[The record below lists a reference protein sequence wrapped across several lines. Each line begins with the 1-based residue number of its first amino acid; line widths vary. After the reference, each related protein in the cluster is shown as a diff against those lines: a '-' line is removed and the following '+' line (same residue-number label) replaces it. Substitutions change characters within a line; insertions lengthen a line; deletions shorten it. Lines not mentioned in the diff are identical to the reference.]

1 MITEYQIKNFKCF
14 TDTGP
19 LALGRVTVLLGCNNS
34 GKSSLLQPLQMLAQ
48 TAAFENP
55 NVRLATHSPR
65 DFGRYFEWVHC
76 GKTELDFGC
85 RLVLDKIELDT
96 ATMASQRRP
105 RTGWQ
110 ATLDLKYG
118 LFGQRGKWKRPKLK
132 AVEVALK
139 PLTRQSPANI
149 AEGLS
154 WQFKF
159 DRHDRPSASF
169 NGEQIE
175 PRGLRMQ
182 NFLPANYEWDKPAEL
197 YVSDYAVL
205 QLPRY
210 FYSLDRPFRE
220 ALYVVQ
226 VDPVRPAI
234 PRVLQSNDVDPRENC
249 CATTT
254 ILASLYRFKTASKP
268 EWKKF
273 RAYMNR
279 WLGQELGF
287 VKDFDLTEI
296 DPHRELFAIRGTDA
310 KTGAPV
316 NLADTGYGVAQVLPV
331 LLQLYFSRPGQLVLI
346 EEPEL
351 HLNPAAQRVLFDLV
365 HEFAAQGRQVVVE
378 THSEHFLLR
387 LRRRSIEQP
396 ELRGMIRLYYVE
408 RVEGQSRL
416 RQLPLTED
424 GRLDNWPVGFLNEAF
439 EESVEL
445 MKQLDKRD
453 TEGAE

>member
-1 MITEYQIKNFKCF
+1 MITEYQVKNFKCF
-14 TDTGP
+14 TDTGA
-19 LALGRVTVLLGCNNS
+19 LALGRVTVLLGGNNS

-48 TAAFENP
+48 TAACENP

-65 DFGRYFEWVHC
+65 DFGRYFEWVHG

-96 ATMASQRRP
+96 TTMANKRWP
-105 RTGWQ
+105 RVGWQ
-110 ATLDLKYG
+110 AG
-118 LFGQRGKWKRPKLK
+118 LNVIFGLAGSRGKWKRPRLK
-132 AVEVALK
+132 SVQVTLE
-139 PLTRQSPANI
+139 PLPKGLAQSI
-149 AEGLS
+149 AERLS
-154 WQFKF
+154 WEFVF
-159 DRHDRPSASF
+159 DRYDNVSAHI
-169 NGEQIE
+169 NGEAID
-175 PRGLRMQ
+175 PRGLRMR
-182 NFLPANYEWDKPAEL
+182 NFLPSNYEWEKPVSL
-197 YVSDYAVL
+197 YVSDLAVL

-220 ALYVVQ
+220 ALHVVQ

-234 PRVLQSNDVDPRENC
+234 PRVLQSNDVDPREDC

-273 RAYMNR
+273 QAYMNR

-331 LLQLYFSRPGQLVLI
+331 LLQLYFSRASQLVFI

-365 HEFAAQGRQVVVE
+365 HEFAAQGRQVIVE
-378 THSEHFLLR
+378 THSEHLLLR

-396 ELRGMIRLYYVE
+396 ELRDIIRLYYVE

-416 RQLPLTED
+416 WQLPLTED
-424 GRLDNWPVGFLNEAF
+424 GRLDNWPAGFLNEAF

-445 MKQLDKRD
+445 MKQLDERE
-453 TEGAE
+453 TRGAE

>member
-14 TDTGP
+14 ADTGP
-19 LALGRVTVLLGCNNS
+19 LTLGRVTVLLGSNNA

-48 TAAFENP
+48 TAAFENH

-65 DFGRYFEWVHC
+65 DFGRYFEWVHG
-76 GKTELDFGC
+76 GKTELDFRC
-85 RLVLDKIELDT
+85 RLVIDRIQLDT

-105 RTGWQ
+105 RTDWQ
-110 ATLDLKYG
+110 AALDLTFG
-118 LFGQRGKWKRPKLK
+118 LAGKRGKWKRPKLK
-132 AVEVALK
+132 SVEVTLR
-139 PLTRQSPANI
+139 PLAKRASQGMAQ
-149 AEGLS
+149 
-154 WQFKF
+154 QFNWKF
-159 DRHDRPSASF
+159 AFNRADRASASF
-169 NGEQIE
+169 NGDTIN
-175 PRGLRMQ
+175 PRGLRMR
-182 NFLPANYEWDKPAEL
+182 NFLPSDYEWDKPVEL
-197 YVSDYAVL
+197 YVSEHPIL

-210 FYSLDRPFRE
+210 FYSLDRPFR
-220 ALYVVQ
+220 AAFDLVQ

-234 PRVLQSNDVDPRENC
+234 PRVLQSNDVDPRERSC
-249 CATTT
+249 STAT
-254 ILASLYRFKTASKP
+254 ILASLYRCKTSSRI
-268 EWKKF
+268 EWNKF

-287 VKDFDLTEI
+287 VKGLDLTEI
-296 DPHRELFAIRGTDA
+296 DPRRELFAIRGTDA

-316 NLADTGYGVAQVLPV
+316 NLADTGYGVAQILPV
-331 LLQLYFSRPGQLVLI
+331 LLQLYFSRSGQLVLI

-365 HEFAAQGRQVVVE
+365 HEFAAEGRQIVVE

-396 ELRGMIRLYYVE
+396 ELRQMVRLYYVE
-408 RVEGQSRL
+408 RVVGHSVL

-424 GRLDNWPVGFLNEAF
+424 GRLDNWPKGFLNEAF

-445 MKQLDKRD
+445 MKQLDKQA
-453 TEGAE
+453 GKGKA